1 MAELRL
7 VLAPLLALVAL
18 ALVGTYV
25 PLPIIASTA
34 LALMGVGLL
43 FGVPAGFYFHVLLR
57 RALARLGAVPRGWY
71 WNPTQHYEALDEPTA
86 RPMRPWLVAG
96 ALCFGL
102 IVLGL
107 LLSIAALF
115 FWYRGQR
122 AALEG

>member
-7 VLAPLLALVAL
+7 VLGPLFALVAL
-18 ALVGTYV
+18 ALIGTYV
-25 PLPIIASTA
+25 PLPIVASTA

-43 FGVPAGFYFHVLLR
+43 FGVPSGLYFHVLLH

-71 WNPTQHYEALDEPTA
+71 WNPTRHYEALDEQTA
-86 RPMRPWLVAG
+86 RPMRPYLVAG
-96 ALCFGL
+96 ALSFGL

-115 FWYRGQR
+115 FWFRGQR
-122 AALEG
+122 DAFT

>member
-7 VLAPLLALVAL
+7 VLAPLLTLVGL
-18 ALVGTYV
+18 ALVGNYV
-25 PLPIIASTA
+25 PLPIVASTA

-43 FGVPAGFYFHVLLR
+43 FGLPAGVYFHVLLR
-57 RALARLGAVPRGWY
+57 RALARVGDVPRGWY
-71 WNPTQHYEALDEPTA
+71 WNPTQHYETLDEQAA
-86 RPMRPWLVAG
+86 RPMRFYLVMG

-115 FWYRGQR
+115 FFYRGQR
-122 AALEG
+122 DALT